1 MQDNKSNNILT
12 NDHLLRERVIEIL
25 RSNNSGYTH
34 VDSREDLRFE
44 SAILQGVVS
53 NLSIEEIADMC
64 YYSVST
70 FKRRFNE
77 RYQVPP
83 HRWMLSCRMNIACEI
98 LRTTRAS
105 TSDIATRCGFVNV
118 SHFIACF
125 RRHHGMTPS
134 QYRRDNITSIKQINI
149 DDE

>member
-12 NDHLLRERVIEIL
+12 NDHLLRERVIQIL
-25 RSNNSGYTH
+25 RQHNLGYSH
-34 VDSREDLRFE
+34 LDSREDMRFE
-44 SAILQGVVS
+44 SAILQGIVA

-64 YYSVST
+64 CYSVST

-83 HRWMLSCRMNIACEI
+83 HRWMLNCRMNIACEM
-98 LRTTRAS
+98 LCTTRAA
-105 TSDIATRCGFVNV
+105 TIDIATRCGFVNV

-125 RRHHGMTPS
+125 RRHFGVTPT
-134 QYRRDNITSIKQINI
+134 QYRRNHIMSIEQVNVS
-149 DDE
+149 DE